1 MSELIELRPEGLYCA
16 AGDFYIDPWR
26 PVARAVITHGH
37 ADHARTGSQHYYAA
51 RAGMGLLEWRLPG
64 AHLSPLDYG
73 ESVRLGT
80 CDVSLH
86 PAGHVLGSAQVRV
99 ECAGE
104 VWVASGDYKRAP
116 DPTCALFEPQ
126 RCDVFITEATFAM
139 PIYRWPTM
147 AEVIAELDAFW
158 AECQAQGETAVL
170 LCYALGKAQRVLAE
184 LYARCPHRRDE
195 VVLLHGAME
204 TPVEIYRRAGIDML
218 KGESLIGSGVE
229 STIGRLLIAPPSAAG
244 TPFMQRV
251 KNPKVA
257 FASGWM
263 QVRGVRR
270 RASYD
275 RGFVISDH
283 ADWPALIDSIKDSGA
298 SRVLATHGR
307 TQALVRYLNEQGIRA
322 SALATE
328 LGGEDT

>member
-1 MSELIELRPEGLYCA
+1 MSDLIELRPEGLYCA

-26 PVARAVITHGH
+26 PVPRAVITHGH
-37 ADHARTGSQHYYAA
+37 ADHARSGSDRYYAA
-51 RAGMGLLEWRLPG
+51 RASMGLLEWRLPG
-64 AHLSPLDYG
+64 ANLSPLDYG
-73 ESVRLGT
+73 ESLRLGD
-80 CDVSLH
+80 CRVSLH

-104 VWVASGDYKRAP
+104 VWVVSGDYKRAP
-116 DPTCALFEPQ
+116 DPTCALFDPQ

-204 TPVEIYRRAGIDML
+204 TPVEIYRRAGIADKDIQTSGL
-218 KGESLIGSGVE
+218 NLNAQYDYVENNPPRLRGYQATNQVTVTVRDLARLGSAVDA
-229 STIGRLLIAPPSAAG
+229 TCLLYTSPS
-244 TPFMQRV
+244 PR
-251 KNPKVA
+251 
-257 FASGWM
+257 
-263 QVRGVRR
+263 
-270 RASYD
+270 D
-275 RGFVISDH
+275 
-283 ADWPALIDSIKDSGA
+283 
-298 SRVLATHGR
+298 
-307 TQALVRYLNEQGIRA
+307 
-322 SALATE
+322 
-328 LGGEDT
+328 